1 MLLQHLKY
9 DINAA
14 SFDTEAAQWK
24 AILYA
29 GGWVGII
36 CHGLCGNKTGSVNVI
51 LKMLQQHYLD
61 CKELVLFA
69 ITARNSL
76 CRACTLTFLSRKW

>member
-29 GGWVGII
+29 DGWVGII
-36 CHGLCGNKTGSVNVI
+36 CHGLCGNKSP
-51 LKMLQQHYLD
+51 
-61 CKELVLFA
+61 
-69 ITARNSL
+69 ARESQ
-76 CRACTLTFLSRKW
+76 TQEF

>member
-29 GGWVGII
+29 GGWVSSATV
-36 CHGLCGNKTGSVNVI
+36 CAVTKAPPESHKRKSF
-51 LKMLQQHYLD
+51 D
-61 CKELVLFA
+61 A
-69 ITARNSL
+69 IAPL
-76 CRACTLTFLSRKW
+76 LSMQEAVG